1 MSKRFRATFKDNTY
15 DFKIYSDEAEK
26 LTFAYS
32 GTVSTI
38 YREAGK
44 ATTIWI
50 IIPVIGGYIVVKI
63 RIESKMLQWDF
74 QIRRVSLNGKPLK
87 LSTIKY

>member
-15 DFKIYSDEAEK
+15 EFKIYSDEAEK

-38 YREAGK
+38 YREAMVFVT
-44 ATTIWI
+44 AVQHMALPT
-50 IIPVIGGYIVVKI
+50 
-63 RIESKMLQWDF
+63 DC
-74 QIRRVSLNGKPLK
+74 
-87 LSTIKY
+87 